1 MYYDKYLKYKKK
13 YITLKNNQVIY
24 GGSIDLRNKSIQ
36 EINTTIFHT
45 NLENLTTSNTYYR
58 KVLCTSNNMQLVIMS
73 IPVGENISY
82 EIHHDHDQF
91 IRIEKGKGEAI
102 IGEKNKIT
110 YPLIDGDCIIIPA
123 NTYHE
128 ITNTGHKPLQLYT
141 IYTPPEHDST
151 RIDHIKP
158 SITESKLI

>member
-13 YITLKNNQVIY
+13 YIILKNNQVKY

-36 EINTTIFHT
+36 EINTTIFHA
-45 NLENLTTSNTYYR
+45 NLESLTTSNTYYR

-82 EIHHDHDQF
+82 EIHQDHDQF

-102 IGEKNKIT
+102 IGQKDKKT
-110 YPLIDGDCIIIPA
+110 YALKDGDCIIIPA

-128 ITNTGHKPLQLYT
+128 IINIGHEPLQLYT
-141 IYTPPEHDST
+141 IYTPPEHVPS
-151 RIDHIKP
+151 RIDYIKP
-158 SITESKLI
+158 SIDE